1 MNDVS
6 KEIMRTLETGLD
18 FRDKTKFIAHIG
30 KDHLHSKPGSGRFPW
45 GSGEHGYQRSTDFL
59 HRYKE
64 MKNEGYT
71 EKEIAE
77 YFHLSTLDLRMAKQI
92 ASHEDRQKR
101 YEEAR
106 KLADDGKTPSEIAR
120 MLGYKNESS
129 VRALLNKEVA
139 DRKNKAQNT
148 ADLLEEEFKERGKLD
163 VSASSAITLGI
174 SQDTLKEAR
183 ILLED
188 RGYNVYK
195 IRMPNPVNKE
205 KSVDTYVLCD
215 KDEPYS
221 AAWDYANIHEVGP
234 GFHSD
239 DAGLTFHKTEYPASI
254 DSKRVTVRYADDPVL
269 SGKSMD
275 GVIEIRPGV
284 KDLSLGDSHY
294 AQVRILVDGTHYLKG
309 MAIYSDDLPEGTDIR
324 FNTNKNSDTPM
335 MGDSDNTV
343 LKNIKL
349 KDPNDPFGVNLRE
362 RGGQSYYDDPD
373 GKYVTK
379 DGKHQSL
386 SAINKLK
393 QEGDWDL
400 YDRNLSSQFLAKQPQ
415 KLIDQ
420 QLKQTIADDA
430 EEYKAISEVANPVA
444 RKILLNAYA
453 EKCDTAAVELKAA
466 ALPGQDSKVILPAPY
481 LKDNEVYAPG
491 VADGTKVALI
501 RYPHTGT
508 FEIPELTVNNKNA
521 TARKNLGNLTDAIGI
536 PPIVAEQLSGADFDG
551 DSVVMIP
558 ETGNTKIK
566 STKRLAGLVGFE
578 PKDEYA
584 THEETRTFKQ
594 KNKQT
599 GKLETIEKTVYINKD
614 GNIIKPMTQTN
625 QQMGIIS
632 NLITDMTIIGASDE
646 ELTRAVKHSMV
657 VIDAEKHHLDYKQ
670 SEKDNDIASLQRK
683 FQKHEVVDND
693 GNVVEKYGGASTLLS
708 LKGHNIRVP
717 ERHASQKVGDN
728 GEKLYNY
735 TNRFYEETKK
745 NVSDDGKVTYTKTG
759 KVKQAMSE
767 VPLFSEYEDVS
778 IFSTGSKVEQAYAN
792 YANHMKAQANKARKE
807 AYDIKSS
814 SYSRT
819 NRNAFAEEV
828 ASINTKLKTN
838 ASNKPREQAAMV
850 YTNGVMKALRQANP
864 NMTSKEAKKIATN
877 VLRNARIMKG
887 ADGKGTKIQLTQK
900 EWDAIMAGAVSFQ
913 TAYKV
918 MSGMRTEDLQD
929 LAMPKSKK
937 TLSASER
944 GKMKSMYNSGNYT
957 IAEIAEALGVS
968 TSTVRRTINP
978 LPEE

>member
-1 MNDVS
+1 MNYVS
-6 KEIMRTLETGLD
+6 NEIRKTLETGLD

-59 HRYKE
+59 VRYKD
-64 MKNEGYT
+64 MKKEGYT

-92 ASHEDRQKR
+92 ASHEDRQNR
-101 YEEAR
+101 YDQAR
-106 KLADDGKTPSEIAR
+106 KLADQGWTPSQIAR
-120 MLGYKNESS
+120 ELGYKNESS

-148 ADLLEEEFKERGKLD
+148 ADLLEAEFKERGKLD

-215 KDEPYS
+215 KDEPYA

-234 GFHSD
+234 GFKSD
-239 DAGLTFHKTEYPASI
+239 DAGLTFHKTEYPASV
-254 DSKRVTVRYADDPVL
+254 DSSRITVRYADDKV
-269 SGKSMD
+269 SGKIMD

-309 MAIYSDDLPEGTDIR
+309 MAIYSDDLPEGADIR
-324 FNTNKNSDTPM
+324 YNSNKTHDVPLKGE
-335 MGDSDNTV
+335 GDYTV
-343 LKNIKL
+343 FKAIKK

-420 QLKQTIADDA
+420 QLKQTMLDDA
-430 EEYKAISEVANPVA
+430 EEYKAIHEVANPVA

-453 EKCDTAAVELKAA
+453 EKCDTAAIELKAA

-491 VADGTKVALI
+491 VKDGTKVALI

-508 FEIPELTVNNKNA
+508 FEIPELTVNNKNP

-551 DSVVMIP
+551 DTVVMIP
-558 ETGNTKIK
+558 ETGTTKIK
-566 STKRLAGLVGFE
+566 STKRLAGLIGFE

-584 THEETRTFKQ
+584 THEEVREVRKRNKDTGKMETV
-594 KNKQT
+594 KQT
-599 GKLETIEKTVYINKD
+599 VYVNKD

-670 SEKDNDIASLQRK
+670 SEKDNDIAALHRK
-683 FQKHEVVDND
+683 FQKHELVDD
-693 GNVVEKYGGASTLLS
+693 EGNVTEKYGGASTLLS
-708 LKGHNIRVP
+708 LKGHNIQVP
-717 ERHASQKVGDN
+717 ERHASQKVGPN

-745 NVSDDGKVTYTKTG
+745 EVSDDGKVTYKKTG
-759 KVKQAMSE
+759 KIKQAMSD
-767 VPLFSEYEDVS
+767 VPLFSEYDDVR
-778 IFSTGSKVEQAYAN
+778 IFSTGSKVEEAYAT

-807 AYDIKSS
+807 AYEIKSS

-819 NRNAFAEEV
+819 NRNAYAEEV
-828 ASINTKLKTN
+828 ASINTKLKKN

-850 YTNGVMKALRQANP
+850 YTNGVMKAIRQENP
-864 NMTSKEAKKIATN
+864 KMTAKEAKKIATN
-877 VLRNARIMKG
+877 VLRNARIIKG
-887 ADGKGTKIQLTQK
+887 ADGKGSKIVPTQK
-900 EWDAIMAGAVSFQ
+900 EWDAIMSGAVSFQ
-913 TAYKV
+913 TAYKF
-918 MSGMRTEDLQD
+918 MMGMRTEDLQD
-929 LAMPKSKK
+929 FAMPTNKK
-937 TLSASER
+937 TISESEK